1 MFIKIIVVIT
11 LLVIVG
17 SLASA
22 AFFLV
27 KDTGDSNRTV
37 RALTWRIGL
46 SITLFL
52 FLLFASYMGWIQP
65 HGALPPVQP
74 N

>member
-1 MFIKIIVVIT
+1 MFIKIFVVIV
-11 LLVIVG
+11 LLVIIG

-27 KDTGDSNRTV
+27 KDRSDSNRTV

-46 SITLFL
+46 SISLFL
-52 FLLFASYMGWIQP
+52 FLLLASYMGWIQP
-65 HGALPPVQP
+65 HGVLPPAA